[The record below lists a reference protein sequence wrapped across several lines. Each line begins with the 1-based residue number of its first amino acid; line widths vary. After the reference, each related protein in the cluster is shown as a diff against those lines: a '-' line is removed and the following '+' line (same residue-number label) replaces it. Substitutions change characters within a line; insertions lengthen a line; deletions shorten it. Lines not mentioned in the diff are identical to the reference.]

1 MESYYLVSN
10 HTEDEFIQN
19 GTRLDKICIC
29 CSSQNGYFINIS
41 TCKHTTFLRNIDKIK
56 FKLQDAYVCFLCHT
70 MLKKIEAFQQQIE
83 ETNTILTD
91 RAYNMQI
98 NKIHKLHRSTINI
111 TDSTQLSQL
120 AEVDDFEVK
129 PEVYDIE
136 VIEEDTDLHT
146 EIKVERDSSDSE
158 QKIRSPTKKKKK
170 TKTGSTSKYEGKIRA
185 VLLTLEELSEERQSM
200 ATQEKYVKL
209 PYKCE
214 DCIVGFDHELT
225 WKAHLEQRHKMNHQ
239 ERNDIN
245 AKYVILILTSCVSG
259 PISLM
264 QPMTPVI
271 HSQHLMGL
279 AGPGEDHSFLAGLLL
294 KQPIFLFQ
302 HKGSFRCDICKSV
315 LNSKSSYNEHT
326 KRHIRRLECMACGKR
341 YNHIQSA
348 IQHYDEKHMP
358 AGSSLQRAFEC
369 HCGFSTTV
377 NRTFRYHQDKHKK
390 KQQCTICGNTFVNT
404 NTLKIHMFTVHQQSS
419 RVYRCDA
426 CDKTYRAKSGLTSH
440 LRSAHADAPRAYCA
454 PCRTHY
460 TSFYAL
466 QAHLNT
472 HSRHITDT
480 DKKFTCDECGAKF
493 VKKCSLQVHI
503 NWEHLK
509 LNTHRCP
516 TCSKVFKS
524 ASAVRRHVSY
534 VHNKER
540 LPRNKIC
547 HYCGR
552 GFTTQTILQ
561 SHLRTHTG
569 ERPLQCQ
576 HCRATFAHSGALYT
590 HIKLK
595 HIRNN
600 K

>member
-70 MLKKIEAFQQQIE
+70 MLKKIEVFQQQIE

-98 NKIHKLHRSTINI
+98 NKILKLHRSAINI

-200 ATQEKYVKL
+200 ATQEKYMKL

-225 WKAHLEQRHKMNHQ
+225 WKAHLEQRHKM
-239 ERNDIN
+239 
-245 AKYVILILTSCVSG
+245 
-259 PISLM
+259 
-264 QPMTPVI
+264 
-271 HSQHLMGL
+271 
-279 AGPGEDHSFLAGLLL
+279 
-294 KQPIFLFQ
+294 